1 MSLSP
6 VIPLLSPKTTRCS
19 TPPLD
24 GFLSP
29 RITAELDESLDLF
42 LLGGDGNTSLP
53 SSPIKSDVGR
63 PRSDTLSS
71 FIEPFITNAVH
82 MEVQDNSRLPTFTLQ
97 VDRKQSSWQA
107 PASRGRKRSRGGF
120 NPSRSPSPKLNRA
133 DSILAIDEM
142 LRLNEED
149 MGVQCEVDP
158 IDTTTLPEEDMNLF
172 EWFMDGEDRSSAA
185 LAYSFTQFD
194 DMSIS
199 DYGGDYDGDGE
210 NSKAKGKHGDSKKLM
225 HGANRQELNFPS
237 KLHNST
243 SIPWRQYNRSKPL
256 PIPTLDLSSSSP
268 GGVSIKKGAS
278 VRFAASTNLPAVT
291 NGAALSIQL
300 RAPGSSTASK
310 SNPQSLKSQAYS
322 VAHSI
327 PKASILHATV
337 QRSKFGFGQQHKIP
351 SVPGPP
357 PKLKSTSAAH
367 AISALR
373 PPLPPRPPPSTNVA
387 IKAGSSAF
395 PLYKPLAPQ
404 LKQVNPQ
411 CPTHLPDS
419 VGSVVA
425 YERKKQRAKD
435 ARVRLNEA
443 IDELAVAID
452 LAGSQSKERLNY
464 MVKITNTRPDA
475 IVSSSTTLTS
485 TNPILPQHHLVK
497 FFDNTVQQ
505 AGTAKKWDRPSFIGL
520 SATIINSLNAQC
532 ESLMREVAQFRSTA
546 KGKDDIESV
555 NSCVMGNSKV
565 VAEITPLSL
574 GDPSSSRRRSS
585 SPDKSNANTVEQF
598 QLAVPELMMK
608 SEEINSSVISNPAS
622 AYEERLANAM
632 HSTVTSPNLLQHIA
646 SFMDP
651 SSLGKCM
658 KVSKRW
664 RTQNIFNNTEIWL
677 NMCIKRYGVSAVRK
691 WQDTNHEDDMLTSKF
706 ANIVNFIMYRRMSEL
721 NIKPHS
727 PMEGTQL
734 LGGANSSDGLV
745 SCWVSLMDR
754 SNGETSRSVIQK
766 VVKDGKTMISYL
778 PIPVVE
784 LRLLIQNTGYSRG
797 AIIVPD
803 QQFTVDASTRRKG
816 DKMLEVVSDERFK
829 AQILNDEHSPSP
841 LDGPDSPQLESLS
854 HEMCHLRL
862 FESVVISVHI
872 HATGC
877 STTAKFC
884 NRSRKIPLL
893 YSIDGT
899 TRLLTIP
906 FHSNN
911 TEDRIK

>member
-1 MSLSP
+1 
-6 VIPLLSPKTTRCS
+6 
-19 TPPLD
+19 
-24 GFLSP
+24 
-29 RITAELDESLDLF
+29 
-42 LLGGDGNTSLP
+42 
-53 SSPIKSDVGR
+53 
-63 PRSDTLSS
+63 
-71 FIEPFITNAVH
+71 
-82 MEVQDNSRLPTFTLQ
+82 
-97 VDRKQSSWQA
+97 
-107 PASRGRKRSRGGF
+107 
-120 NPSRSPSPKLNRA
+120 
-133 DSILAIDEM
+133 
-142 LRLNEED
+142 
-149 MGVQCEVDP
+149 
-158 IDTTTLPEEDMNLF
+158 
-172 EWFMDGEDRSSAA
+172 MDGEDRSSAA

-199 DYGGDYDGDGE
+199 DYGGDFDGDDDS
-210 NSKAKGKHGDSKKLM
+210 SKAKGKHGGGKLM

-256 PIPTLDLSSSSP
+256 PIPTLALSSSSSSS
-268 GGVSIKKGAS
+268 GEVSNKKGAS

-310 SNPQSLKSQAYS
+310 SNPVSSAALKSQAYS
-322 VAHSI
+322 VAHST

-357 PKLKSTSAAH
+357 PKLKSTSVAH
-367 AISALR
+367 ATSALR
-373 PPLPPRPPPSTNVA
+373 PPLPPRAPPSTNA
-387 IKAGSSAF
+387 IKAGASSAF
-395 PLYKPLAPQ
+395 PLYKPIAPQ

-419 VGSVVA
+419 GGSVVA

-464 MVKITNTRPDA
+464 MVKITNTQPDA
-475 IVSSSTTLTS
+475 VASSSATLTS
-485 TNPILPQHHLVK
+485 TSTTRPQHHLVK
-497 FFDNTVQQ
+497 FFDDTIHQ

-532 ESLMREVAQFRSTA
+532 ESLMREVAQLRSTA
-546 KGKDDIESV
+546 KGKEDSEIV
-555 NSCVMGNSKV
+555 KSCLMGSSKA
-565 VAEITPLSL
+565 VAEITPHSL
-574 GDPSSSRRRSS
+574 IDPSSSRSRSS
-585 SPDKSNANTVEQF
+585 SPDKSNANNAVEQF
-598 QLAVPELMMK
+598 QLAVPELTMK
-608 SEEINSSVISNPAS
+608 SEERNSSVISNPTS
-622 AYEERLANAM
+622 ACEERLADAM
-632 HSTVTSPNLLQHIA
+632 HNTVTSPNLLQHIA

-651 SSLGKCM
+651 SSLVKCM
-658 KVSKRW
+658 SVSKRW

-677 NMCIKRYGVSAVRK
+677 NMCIKRYGASAVRK
-691 WQDTNHEDDMLTSKF
+691 WQDTNHEDDLLTSEC
-706 ANIVNFIMYRRMSEL
+706 ANNIVNVIMYRRMSEL

-727 PMEGTQL
+727 QMEGTQL
-734 LGGANSSDGLV
+734 LGGAKSSDGLV
-745 SCWVSLMDR
+745 CCWVSLLDR
-754 SNGETSRSVIQK
+754 SNGETSRSVMQK

-816 DKMLEVVSDERFK
+816 DKMLEVLGDERFK
-829 AQILNDEHSPSP
+829 AQILNVERSPSP
-841 LDGPDSPQLESLS
+841 SGKPDSQQRESLS

-872 HATGC
+872 HAIGC

-884 NRSRKIPLL
+884 NRARKIQLL
-893 YSIDGT
+893 FSIDGT
-899 TRLLTIP
+899 TRPLTIP
-906 FHSNN
+906 FNSSN